1 VSVPAPLPAD
11 FGVAIDPATRV
22 EGEGAVLLG
31 GDPFAVVRLGE
42 DHAAAVRAWR
52 RGEPAGREPQRGHL
66 ARALVAT
73 NLAQPV
79 PPARDP
85 GLAVT
90 AVVPVRD
97 RPEQLQRLLTALA
110 GTAEVAEVVVVD
122 DASQDPGRTARVAGR
137 AGARLLRRA
146 SRGGA
151 AAARND
157 GAAAA
162 GTPVVAFV
170 DSDCV
175 PRPGWLRSTLPH
187 LADPRVA
194 VVAPRIVARQ
204 EGAGKALAAS
214 GGSGGSGGSGE
225 ALTAPGGSGRRGPGN
240 PEGVP
245 RSDGALAAPPVN
257 RPSPL
262 AGYERCR
269 SPMDRGPAPASV
281 RPGGRV
287 PFLPGAAL
295 VARASALGAGFDT
308 TLTGGE
314 DVDLVWRLVRGG
326 WHVRYEPAGSV
337 EHEHRTRPGPWLA
350 RRAYYGRTAAP
361 LERRHP
367 GAARPLAISPWTAAA
382 WAAAALG
389 RPLAG
394 GGITAT
400 AVALLA
406 RELRGVVPDPVGTA
420 VALAGGGT
428 VRSGWVVADAV
439 TRSWWP
445 LSLLAAALLPRL
457 RLPLAAAALL
467 PPALDW
473 RKLRPPVDPLAWTA
487 LRLLD
492 DLAYGWGVWS
502 GCLRGRQA
510 GPLLPDLGWRLSILS
525 GEDLIDRY
533 G

>member
-22 EGEGAVLLG
+22 EGDGAVLLG
-31 GDPFAVVRLGE
+31 GDPFVIVRLGE

-52 RGEPAGREPQRGHL
+52 RGEPAGEEPRRGRL

-90 AVVPVRD
+90 VVVPVRD
-97 RPEQLQRLLTALA
+97 RPEQLERLLAALSA
-110 GTAEVAEVVVVD
+110 TAEVGEVVVVD
-122 DASQDPGRTARVAGR
+122 DASRDPGRTARVAGR

-146 SRGGA
+146 RRGGA

-175 PRPGWLRSTLPH
+175 PRPGWLRATLPH
-187 LADPRVA
+187 LADPQVA
-194 VVAPRIVARQ
+194 LVAPRIVARP
-204 EGAGKALAAS
+204 AG
-214 GGSGGSGGSGE
+214 
-225 ALTAPGGSGRRGPGN
+225 
-240 PEGVP
+240 
-245 RSDGALAAPPVN
+245 PP
-257 RPSPL
+257 SHL
-262 AGYERCR
+262 SGYERCR
-269 SPMDRGPAPASV
+269 SPMDRGVAPASV

-295 VARASALGAGFDT
+295 VARSSALGAGFDT

-337 EHEHRTRPGPWLA
+337 EHEHRTRLGAWLA

-361 LERRHP
+361 LALRHP

-389 RPLAG
+389 RPLAA

-406 RELRGVVPDPVGTA
+406 RELGGIVPDPLGTA

-428 VRSGWVVADAV
+428 VRSGWMVADAV
-439 TRSWWP
+439 TRTWWP

-473 RKLRPPVDPLAWTA
+473 RKLRPPVDPMTWTG

-502 GCLRGRQA
+502 GCLRGRHA
-510 GPLLPDLGWRLSILS
+510 GPLLPDLGWRLSIHS
-525 GEDLIDRY
+525 GEQLIDRY

>member
-1 VSVPAPLPAD
+1 
-11 FGVAIDPATRV
+11 
-22 EGEGAVLLG
+22 
-31 GDPFAVVRLGE
+31 
-42 DHAAAVRAWR
+42 
-52 RGEPAGREPQRGHL
+52 
-66 ARALVAT
+66 
-73 NLAQPV
+73 
-79 PPARDP
+79 
-85 GLAVT
+85 
-90 AVVPVRD
+90 
-97 RPEQLQRLLTALA
+97 
-110 GTAEVAEVVVVD
+110 
-122 DASQDPGRTARVAGR
+122 
-137 AGARLLRRA
+137 
-146 SRGGA
+146 
-151 AAARND
+151 
-157 GAAAA
+157 
-162 GTPVVAFV
+162 
-170 DSDCV
+170 
-175 PRPGWLRSTLPH
+175 
-187 LADPRVA
+187 
-194 VVAPRIVARQ
+194 
-204 EGAGKALAAS
+204 
-214 GGSGGSGGSGE
+214 
-225 ALTAPGGSGRRGPGN
+225 
-240 PEGVP
+240 
-245 RSDGALAAPPVN
+245 
-257 RPSPL
+257 
-262 AGYERCR
+262 
-269 SPMDRGPAPASV
+269 MDRGPAPASV

-314 DVDLVWRLVRGG
+314 DVDLVWRLVRDG

-337 EHEHRTRPGPWLA
+337 EHEHRTRAGPWLA

-389 RPLAG
+389 RPLAA

-406 RELRGVVPDPVGTA
+406 RELGGVVPDPVGTA

-510 GPLLPDLGWRLSILS
+510 GPLLPDLGWRLSVLS

>member
-1 VSVPAPLPAD
+1 
-11 FGVAIDPATRV
+11 V

-52 RGEPAGREPQRGHL
+52 RGEPAGREPQRARL

-110 GTAEVAEVVVVD
+110 GTAEVDEVVVVD

-137 AGARLLRRA
+137 AGARLLRRT
-146 SRGGA
+146 SRGGP

-194 VVAPRIVARQ
+194 VVAPRILARQ
-204 EGAGKALAAS
+204 EGAGKAFAA
-214 GGSGGSGGSGE
+214 
-225 ALTAPGGSGRRGPGN
+225 
-240 PEGVP
+240 
-245 RSDGALAAPPVN
+245 
-257 RPSPL
+257 PL

-295 VARASALGAGFDT
+295 VARASALAAGFDT
-308 TLTGGE
+308 ALTGGE
-314 DVDLVWRLVRGG
+314 DVDLVWRLVRDG

-337 EHEHRTRPGPWLA
+337 EHEHRTRAGPWLA

-389 RPLAG
+389 RPLAA

-406 RELRGVVPDPVGTA
+406 HELGGVVPDPVGTA

-439 TRSWWP
+439 TRTWWP

-510 GPLLPDLGWRLSILS
+510 RCCPTSAGACLSS
-525 GEDLIDRY
+525 AARN
-533 G
+533 

>member
-1 VSVPAPLPAD
+1 MPAPLPAD

-31 GDPFAVVRLGE
+31 GDPFVVVRLGE

-52 RGEPAGREPQRGHL
+52 RGEPAGREPQRARL

-97 RPEQLQRLLTALA
+97 RPEQLQRLLAALA
-110 GTAEVAEVVVVD
+110 GTAEVAGVVVVD

-204 EGAGKALAAS
+204 
-214 GGSGGSGGSGE
+214 GGSG
-225 ALTAPGGSGRRGPGN
+225 
-240 PEGVP
+240 
-245 RSDGALAAPPVN
+245 
-257 RPSPL
+257 L

-314 DVDLVWRLVRGG
+314 DVDLVWRLVRDG

-389 RPLAG
+389 RPLAA

-406 RELRGVVPDPVGTA
+406 RELGGVVPDPVGTA

-439 TRSWWP
+439 TRTWWP

>member
-1 VSVPAPLPAD
+1 
-11 FGVAIDPATRV
+11 
-22 EGEGAVLLG
+22 
-31 GDPFAVVRLGE
+31 
-42 DHAAAVRAWR
+42 
-52 RGEPAGREPQRGHL
+52 
-66 ARALVAT
+66 
-73 NLAQPV
+73 
-79 PPARDP
+79 
-85 GLAVT
+85 
-90 AVVPVRD
+90 
-97 RPEQLQRLLTALA
+97 
-110 GTAEVAEVVVVD
+110 
-122 DASQDPGRTARVAGR
+122 
-137 AGARLLRRA
+137 
-146 SRGGA
+146 
-151 AAARND
+151 
-157 GAAAA
+157 
-162 GTPVVAFV
+162 
-170 DSDCV
+170 
-175 PRPGWLRSTLPH
+175 
-187 LADPRVA
+187 
-194 VVAPRIVARQ
+194 
-204 EGAGKALAAS
+204 
-214 GGSGGSGGSGE
+214 
-225 ALTAPGGSGRRGPGN
+225 
-240 PEGVP
+240 
-245 RSDGALAAPPVN
+245 
-257 RPSPL
+257 
-262 AGYERCR
+262 
-269 SPMDRGPAPASV
+269 MDRGPAPASV

-314 DVDLVWRLVRGG
+314 DVDLVWRLVRDG

-406 RELRGVVPDPVGTA
+406 RELREVVPDPLGTA